1 MASSEAND
9 PQAEN
14 MRYFPKEFSKLKI
27 KETNLTLSHRTKN
40 AQDTGLLLV
49 RRPLEQEDWPLR
61 REDWPLGQEDWPLG
75 REDWKEQRRPG
86 TTPAAGWAP
95 LCGFRERDA
104 R

>member
-49 RRPLEQEDWPLR
+49 RRPLG
-61 REDWPLGQEDWPLG
+61 REDWPLGQEDW
-75 REDWKEQRRPG
+75 KEQRRPR

>member
-40 AQDTGLLLV
+40 AQDTGLLPV
-49 RRPLEQEDWPLR
+49 RRPLE
-61 REDWPLGQEDWPLG
+61 QEDWPLG

>member
-14 MRYFPKEFSKLKI
+14 EIFSKIIFKT
-27 KETNLTLSHRTKN
+27 KNQRNRNLTLSHRTKN
-40 AQDTGLLLV
+40 AQDTGLLPV
-49 RRPLEQEDWPLR
+49 RRPLE
-61 REDWPLGQEDWPLG
+61 QEDWPLG